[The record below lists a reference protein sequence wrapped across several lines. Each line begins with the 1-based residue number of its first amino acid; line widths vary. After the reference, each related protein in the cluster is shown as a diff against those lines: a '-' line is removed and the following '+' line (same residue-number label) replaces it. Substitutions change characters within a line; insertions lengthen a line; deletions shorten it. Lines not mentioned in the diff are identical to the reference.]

1 MQNTNEEGREALGQ
15 ACPAVKRGVI
25 DRETLPLHCL
35 VFSPDLQIVN
45 WIL

>member
-1 MQNTNEEGREALGQ
+1 MQNTNEEGKEALVQ
-15 ACPAVKRGVI
+15 ACLTGKCSVI
-25 DRETLPLHCL
+25 HRKTLPLHCL